1 MKQGWGLVIVFNATF
16 SFSFDN
22 INSYI
27 KEVSFIGKKKTL
39 SIPRKHLLQ
48 VSHWWTLSQCCI
60 KYTSPWARFELTTLV
75 FLVVVKGTDCI
86 CSCKSNYHTIMT
98 TAAPSNETV
107 KKGELSSDQI
117 IIKIYSSTEVTS
129 NSDGT
134 ISIFKGL
141 VVSKQVKFIR
151 LKDLFKK
158 IQRHVQKSWF
168 ENNQQKNMAKGPFS

>member
-1 MKQGWGLVIVFNATF
+1 
-16 SFSFDN
+16 
-22 INSYI
+22 
-27 KEVSFIGKKKTL
+27 
-39 SIPRKHLLQ
+39 
-48 VSHWWTLSQCCI
+48 
-60 KYTSPWARFELTTLV
+60 
-75 FLVVVKGTDCI
+75 
-86 CSCKSNYHTIMT
+86 MT

-158 IQRHVQKSWF
+158 IQRHVQKS
-168 ENNQQKNMAKGPFS
+168 